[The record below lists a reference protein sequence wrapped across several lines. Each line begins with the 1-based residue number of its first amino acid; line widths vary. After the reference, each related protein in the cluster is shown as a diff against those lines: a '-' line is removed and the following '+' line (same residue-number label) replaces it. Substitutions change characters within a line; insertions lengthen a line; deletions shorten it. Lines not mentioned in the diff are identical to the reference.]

1 MSFELSFS
9 PEFYFAEGE
18 PYDRRD
24 LALNA
29 DGQPYSVYSAIC
41 LMAEKDKRA
50 WRHLAK
56 EVFGCKPEHL
66 TAETVLDKIQ
76 ETNTCGTLS
85 VPVDVWIDPEGY
97 HTVEV
102 HEASHYVWGS
112 GMSGCLYDNQG
123 TAATQADAIEC
134 VLFVF
139 SNQLSKR
146 ELAKAK
152 AALKAD
158 GIYYFRKPAEM
169 GAQYCEISVE
179 RGECPEA
186 E

>member
-18 PYDRRD
+18 PYDRSD

-41 LMAEKDKRA
+41 LMAEKRKSD
-50 WRHLAK
+50 WRRLAR

-66 TAETVLDKIQ
+66 TAETVLDKIH
-76 ETNTCGTLS
+76 ETNTCGTIS

-102 HEASHYVWGS
+102 HDASHYSYGS

-123 TAATQADAIEC
+123 TARTRDDAIEC

-139 SNQLSKR
+139 KDEMSGREYKR
-146 ELAKAK
+146 AK
-152 AALKAD
+152 AALRAD
-158 GIYYFRKPAEM
+158 GIYYFQRPGDV
-169 GAQYCEISVE
+169 GAQYCEISE
-179 RGECPEA
+179 QRGPCPEND
-186 E
+186 